1 MIGSQTAFSCARW
14 VICGLVGEVA
24 PLVIDVRADWI
35 VGNGAEAGLGVGLP
49 PILRRSSARDGD
61 QSQRDGKSKTTK
73 PTSSHHCFT
82 PEAQQRNAVGASQ
95 PI

>member
-1 MIGSQTAFSCARW
+1 MSAGCA
-14 VICGLVGEVA
+14 INKLHTPC
-24 PLVIDVRADWI
+24 
-35 VGNGAEAGLGVGLP
+35 GVGGAVP
-49 PILRRSSARDGD
+49 YLRASTMGTIRSSARDGD
-61 QSQRDGKSKTTK
+61 QSQRHGKSKTTK